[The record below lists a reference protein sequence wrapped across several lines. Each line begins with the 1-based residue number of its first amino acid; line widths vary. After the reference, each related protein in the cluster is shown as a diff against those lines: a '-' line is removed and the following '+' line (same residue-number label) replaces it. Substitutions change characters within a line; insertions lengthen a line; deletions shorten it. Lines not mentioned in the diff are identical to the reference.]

1 MAGCSR
7 GLEGQIQ
14 LFVRQPSIAFQSYL
28 SMKRIVHTALC
39 GLVAVSV
46 LAGTAAAKPSSGN
59 PSARHAIPGVST
71 TNGAPIELAAHP
83 GSEADK
89 LARQLMAREIAR
101 AHAEGVDPLVLVG
114 MGRLNDAD
122 ELLFVQLQSPDE
134 CGSAG
139 CSTVS
144 FRYEG
149 DKWIRIMDTVSG
161 TVQIAQSRHR
171 GMPDLIVN
179 GNRLVWDGTKY
190 PG

>member
-1 MAGCSR
+1 
-7 GLEGQIQ
+7 
-14 LFVRQPSIAFQSYL
+14 
-28 SMKRIVHTALC
+28 MKPIMHTALC
-39 GLVAVSV
+39 GLTAVLV
-46 LAGTAAAKPSSGN
+46 LTGTAAANQRSEEPPVGRIV
-59 PSARHAIPGVST
+59 PPLST
-71 TNGAPIELAAHP
+71 TDGAPVELATRP

-101 AHAEGVDPLVLVG
+101 AHANGTDPSILVG

-122 ELLFVQLQSPDE
+122 ELLFVQLQSAGE

-144 FRYEG
+144 FRYER
-149 DKWIRIMDTVSG
+149 DRWIRIMDTVSG
-161 TVQIAQSRHR
+161 PVRIAQARHR

-179 GNRLVWDGTKY
+179 GNRLVWDGRKY

>member
-1 MAGCSR
+1 
-7 GLEGQIQ
+7 
-14 LFVRQPSIAFQSYL
+14 
-28 SMKRIVHTALC
+28 MKPIMHTALC
-39 GLVAVSV
+39 GIVTVLVLIGS
-46 LAGTAAAKPSSGN
+46 AAAKPTSGD
-59 PSARHAIPGVST
+59 PPAGRAIPRLST
-71 TNGAPIELAAHP
+71 TDGAPVELAVQP

-89 LARQLMAREIAR
+89 LARQLMAGEIAR
-101 AHAEGVDPLVLVG
+101 ARAATGTNPLVLVG
-114 MGRLNDAD
+114 MGRLNEAD

-149 DKWIRIMDTVSG
+149 DQWIRVMDTVTG
-161 TVQIAQSRHR
+161 TVRIAQSRHR
-171 GMPDLIVN
+171 RMPDLIVN

>member
-1 MAGCSR
+1 
-7 GLEGQIQ
+7 
-14 LFVRQPSIAFQSYL
+14 
-28 SMKRIVHTALC
+28 MKPIIHTALC
-39 GLVAVSV
+39 GLAAVLV
-46 LAGTAAAKPSSGN
+46 LTGTAAAKPSPGASL
-59 PSARHAIPGVST
+59 SRHAISRLST
-71 TNGAPIELAAHP
+71 TDGAPVELAAQP

-89 LARQLMAREIAR
+89 LARQLMALEIAR
-101 AHAEGVDPLVLVG
+101 TYAEGADPLVLVG
-114 MGRLNDAD
+114 MGRLNDVD
-122 ELLFVQLQSPDE
+122 ELLFVQLQSPRE

-149 DKWIRIMDTVSG
+149 DQWIRIMDTVSG
-161 TVQIAQSRHR
+161 TVRISQSRHH